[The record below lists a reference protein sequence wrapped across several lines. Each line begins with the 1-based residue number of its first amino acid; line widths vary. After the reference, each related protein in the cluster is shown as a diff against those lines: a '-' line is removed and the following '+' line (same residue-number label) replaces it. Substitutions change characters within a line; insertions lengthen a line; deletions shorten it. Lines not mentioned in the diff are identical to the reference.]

1 MSVQPASSGNAL
13 LWRIVGAIL
22 AISAI
27 AVSFLYWEL
36 IWELL
41 SEGVILALEAG
52 EEALDTV
59 YEAIGLNPAL
69 SQIATA
75 YTGFVLGLVLVYFI
89 VRKTVQLAKILQK
102 KIALYRDA
110 YGTVYKQWQHNKQE
124 RILAWWESLDW
135 MQKTAAISALLLI
148 GIPLAMLASF
158 LLGEL
163 VTMFIA

>member
-1 MSVQPASSGNAL
+1 MVIA
-13 LWRIVGAIL
+13 
-22 AISAI
+22 AI

-41 SEGVILALEAG
+41 AEGVILALEAG

-59 YEAIGLNPAL
+59 YEAVGLNPAL

-75 YTGFVLGLVLVYFI
+75 YTGFVLALVLIYFI
-89 VRKTVQLAKILQK
+89 VRKTIQLARILQK
-102 KIALYRDA
+102 KIAYYREA
-110 YGTVYKQWQHNKQE
+110 YAMVYKKWQHNKQE
-124 RILAWWESLDW
+124 RILIWWESLDW
-135 MQKTAAISALLLI
+135 MQKTAAITALLLI